1 MVQLQFLNYILA
13 TKDYDILLENDITE
27 DYFTEYV
34 DEFAFIKNHY
44 QEYKSVPDIATFVD
58 NFPSF
63 DVLDV
68 TESKLYLI
76 NTIREEYLYSKSVP
90 IIKKAAELLKSDAN
104 EASRYLQSEMIN
116 LSPNYSIPSV
126 GIIHSDHRIQVFEEK
141 ANNPDKWFI
150 PTGFEELDEI
160 INGWQMGEE
169 LGVIYARTGECKSWF
184 VAKSA
189 QHSWLMGKNVGY
201 MSPEMSADKIG
212 YRFDTVYKHLSNTAL
227 IRGKQDVISLDLYKE
242 YFNELKQAKN
252 DIFVSTPLDFNKK
265 VTVSKLRNWVR
276 QNKLDILIID
286 GIKYLSDERYKKG
299 DNTTTSLTNISEDL
313 MQLSI
318 EMKIPVLVVVQS
330 NRGGVKEDPDATPEL
345 ENIRDSDGI
354 AHNATKVIALRK
366 KEDSLIVEI
375 KKHRDGGFGNK
386 LVYSCDIDTG
396 NFVFFGSE
404 ERKSKT
410 QNENE
415 NTNPKSKPKKSEKK
429 VVF

>member
-13 TKDYDILLENDITE
+13 TKDYDILLENDITDE
-27 DYFTEYV
+27 YFTEYV

-68 TESKLYLI
+68 QESKLYLV
-76 NTIREEYLYSKSVP
+76 NTIREEYLYAKSVP
-90 IIKKAAELLKSDAN
+90 VIKKAAELLKSDAN
-104 EASRYLQSEMIN
+104 EASRYLQSEMMN

-126 GIIHSDHRIQVFEEK
+126 GIIHSDHRIQVFEDK

-227 IRGKQDVISLDLYKE
+227 IRGKQDVVSLDSYKA
-242 YFNELKQAKN
+242 YFDELKQAKN
-252 DIFVSTPLDFNKK
+252 DIYVSTPLDFNKK

-286 GIKYLSDERYKKG
+286 GIKYLSDERYQKG

-318 EMKIPVLVVVQS
+318 EMSIPVLVVVQS

-404 ERKSKT
+404 ERKPKT
-410 QNENE
+410 TTN
-415 NTNPKSKPKKSEKK
+415 NTDDKPKKKKEEKK